1 MSAVFHDGNLDA
13 NYCDNTGMECETAR
27 LAISEGID
35 TNRPVAVDVESHI
48 DGCAACRRWQDAAHQ
63 LRRATLRPVDE
74 NEAVSV
80 EMPRLPERFTAHRWV
95 RLVLAW
101 AAVLLIVWNVVD
113 MFAAGSGSAIHLERH
128 QAAFDVALGLA
139 FLFVAWRPDR
149 AYGMVP
155 FAAAFTFAL
164 TSAAIIDLFN
174 GASTLL
180 RESAHLIEIVGLG
193 LLWILGM
200 AVGPGGKRNRIRD

>member
-1 MSAVFHDGNLDA
+1 MGPVFHEGNHDA
-13 NYCDNTGMECETAR
+13 KYCDNTYMECESAR
-27 LAISEGID
+27 DAISAAID
-35 TNRPVAVDVESHI
+35 NDQPVVPAAETHL
-48 DGCAACRRWQDAAHQ
+48 DGCAACRRWQEAAHR
-63 LRRATLRPVDE
+63 LRRATLRPVVDGDPTTV
-74 NEAVSV
+74 AV
-80 EMPRLPERFTAHRWV
+80 EHLPERFAVHRWV
-95 RLVLAW
+95 RFALAW
-101 AAVLLIVWNVVD
+101 AAVLLIAWNVIG
-113 MFAAGSGSAIHLERH
+113 MFSTGSGSAIHLERH

-164 TSAAIIDLFN
+164 STAAIIDLIN

-180 RESAHLIEIVGLG
+180 RESAHLIELAGLA

-200 AVGPGGKRNRIRD
+200 AVGPASKRKLGKA